1 MRRILLIVTLT
12 LTALP
17 ALALTPQPG
26 DLFIKRSSG
35 TEISRVDPSTGQI
48 ELVSCWNP
56 IFTAQPCDVVRG
68 AGPAD
73 WFLRT
78 GEPFVVGPDGWL
90 YTTMDPL
97 SGTVNQIFRIDPDTG
112 NREQV
117 TTFAE
122 SIGQEEFL
130 VWPDDSFFSPPAVA
144 ALGGW
149 GLAVLAIGI
158 FVGVQL
164 RTPAKP

>member
-1 MRRILLIVTLT
+1 MHRIPLIVTLI

-17 ALALTPQPG
+17 ALALTPQAG

-35 TEISRVDPSTGQI
+35 TEISKVDPITGQI
-48 ELVSCWNP
+48 ELVSCWDP
-56 IFTAQPCDVVRG
+56 IFVAQPCDVARG
-68 AGPAD
+68 TGPSD

-97 SGTVNQIFRIDPDTG
+97 SGTVNQIFRIHPDTG

-117 TTFAE
+117 TSFGE

-130 VWPDDSFFSPPAVA
+130 VWPDASFFSPPAVT

-149 GLAVLAIGI
+149 GLALLAIGI

-164 RTPAKP
+164 RSPTKP